1 MAAWQQWLAVQNYA
15 AGAQKD
21 FPQKVQLLR
30 LFLTQRGLIDG
41 AGRADLGAIDAATLG
56 DYQAFVFDYVSPK
69 TGRKL
74 KTMSQIHALS
84 YVQSFFRFLKIT
96 KRIALDPARVIRL
109 PRAPQTLPAALLTP
123 EEMRRLLAVPDLHT
137 PTGFRDRCILE
148 VFWTT
153 GMRLGELLSLA
164 VSDLDFAQAL
174 CTIRHG
180 KGGKP
185 RVVPLGAG
193 ALAWLR
199 EYLDEVRPLLAGE
212 AKGGA
217 PQTLFLSR
225 FGVRMD
231 KSGLHYKLKAYAR
244 RARLKK
250 NVTAHSFRHT
260 LASEMLRA
268 GADLRHIQELLGHGN
283 LTTTQRYLHVVK
295 ADLKKVHGKTHP
307 REAHAPTSSADYHGE
322 RS

>member
-1 MAAWQQWLAVQNYA
+1 MSAWQQWLALQNYA

-30 LFLTQRGLIDG
+30 LFLTQRGHIDG
-41 AGRADLGAIDAATLG
+41 AERVELAAIDAATLG

-84 YVQSFFRFLKIT
+84 YVQSFFRFLKTT

-109 PRAPQTLPAALLTP
+109 PHAPQTLPAALLTP
-123 EEMRRLLAVPDLHT
+123 EEMRRLLAVPDVHT

-148 VFWTT
+148 VFWCT
-153 GMRLGELLSLA
+153 GMRIGELLSLA
-164 VSDLDFAQAL
+164 VGDLEFAQAL

-193 ALAWLR
+193 TALGRVALFGCVASVTRRGNLQDFADRLDSVGAAMLVNEVPQDLSRRSSSAWAKNALASFRISL
-199 EYLDEVRPLLAGE
+199 
-212 AKGGA
+212 
-217 PQTLFLSR
+217 
-225 FGVRMD
+225 
-231 KSGLHYKLKAYAR
+231 AR
-244 RARLKK
+244 R
-250 NVTAHSFRHT
+250 NS
-260 LASEMLRA
+260 
-268 GADLRHIQELLGHGN
+268 
-283 LTTTQRYLHVVK
+283 LTSR
-295 ADLKKVHGKTHP
+295 
-307 REAHAPTSSADYHGE
+307 SSALM
-322 RS
+322 RSRSSLVMPSR